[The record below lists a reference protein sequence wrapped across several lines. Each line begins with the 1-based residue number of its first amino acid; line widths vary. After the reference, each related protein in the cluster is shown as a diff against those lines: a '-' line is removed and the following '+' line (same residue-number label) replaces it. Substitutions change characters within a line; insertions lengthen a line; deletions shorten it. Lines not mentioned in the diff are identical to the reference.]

1 MAHIAQLSGGIQPS
15 SESASAADTTS
26 HETTGGI
33 QPSSESTSA
42 VSTSTTPN
50 PATQEQSTDYTKAK
64 GSQFY
69 RANVYHTQLMKRAQ
83 ELSDVASITLRM
95 EINGA
100 MSTENLHFAELISK
114 CRDELIDIGEHLKS
128 QATKIKAA
136 QNEFTAKQQQ

>member
-1 MAHIAQLSGGIQPS
+1 MAHIAQLSRGIQPS

-26 HETTGGI
+26 HETIGGI

-42 VSTSTTPN
+42 VPTSTTTN

-83 ELSDVASITLRM
+83 ELSNVASITLRM

-100 MSTENLHFAELISK
+100 MSM
-114 CRDELIDIGEHLKS
+114 
-128 QATKIKAA
+128 QKIYILL
-136 QNEFTAKQQQ
+136 N

>member
-1 MAHIAQLSGGIQPS
+1 MAHIAQLSRGIQPS

-42 VSTSTTPN
+42 VPTSTTPN
-50 PATQEQSTDYTKAK
+50 PATEEQSTDYTKAK

-69 RANVYHTQLMKRAQ
+69 RANVYHTQLIKRAQ
-83 ELSDVASITLRM
+83 ELSNVASITLRM

-100 MSTENLHFAELISK
+100 VSAENLHFAELISK
-114 CRDELIDIGEHLKS
+114 CENELIDIGEHLKS
-128 QATKIKAA
+128 QVTKIKAA
-136 QNEFTAKQQQ
+136 